1 MSEETQKEETPT
13 EEPKEDVK
21 ENKTPTSLDKYHE
34 ENNRREELLTK
45 ETELQDRKEKLH
57 TEQMLGGHSE
67 AGQAP
72 APKETENEKWAKDAK
87 ERYAGTGMDPTLDE
101 PK

>member
-1 MSEETQKEETPT
+1 MASENTEQEPKSEEDNKPVV
-13 EEPKEDVK
+13 EEP
-21 ENKTPTSLDKYHE
+21 KTPTSLDKYHE

-45 ETELQDRKEKLH
+45 ETELQDRREKLH

-72 APKETENEKWAKDAK
+72 AEKKELTDEEYKEKIL
-87 ERYAGTGMDPTLDE
+87 AGEKPE
-101 PK
+101 